1 MLVAKRVRGSNGQDP
16 QGSADETEDED
27 LEGTE
32 SEDDGE
38 EEGDESA
45 ESGESGGQG
54 ATGSDLDGM
63 SADQL
68 KAEAIRL
75 RNENARRRKT
85 ASDLRKKQVAEEAAR
100 KGKPSPDELESENG
114 KLRRQVVE
122 LTVSTELQAYIA
134 EKHPSYLKLSKRIAK
149 FVDLDDVDLS
159 DSDSIRD
166 AVASAVDEFVSEVP
180 ISSKNGSADD
190 EPVTDA
196 NGRPVGSP
204 GATPA
209 RKPAGDQTSRQRRE
223 KLFPS
228 IYGQTP
234 KA

>member
-1 MLVAKRVRGSNGQDP
+1 VAKRVRGSNGQDP
-16 QGSADETEDED
+16 QGSADDTEDED

-32 SEDDGE
+32 SEDEGE
-38 EEGDESA
+38 EEED
-45 ESGESGGQG
+45 ESGEAGESGSQG
-54 ATGSDLDGM
+54 ATGSDLDQM
-63 SADQL
+63 TPDQL
-68 KAEAIRL
+68 KAEALKL

-85 ASDLRKKQVAEEAAR
+85 ASELRKKQLADENAR
-100 KGKPSPDELESENG
+100 KGKPSPDELESENRT
-114 KLRRQVVE
+114 LRRQVVD

-134 EKHPSYLKLSKRIAK
+134 EKHPQYLKLSKRIAK
-149 FVDLDDVDLS
+149 FVDLDDVDLG

-180 ISSKNGSADD
+180 ISAKGSTGDD
-190 EPVTDA
+190 EPVLDDK
-196 NGRPVGSP
+196 GRPVGSP

-228 IYGQTP
+228 IYSGP